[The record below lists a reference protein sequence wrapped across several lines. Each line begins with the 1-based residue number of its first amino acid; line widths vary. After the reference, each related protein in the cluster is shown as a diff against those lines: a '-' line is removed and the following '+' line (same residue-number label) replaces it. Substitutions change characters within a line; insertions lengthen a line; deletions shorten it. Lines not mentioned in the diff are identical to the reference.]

1 MFPVIRTCIRG
12 AFVFGL
18 LCGAAG
24 QPPAALAADGDRL
37 ELTGTFRY
45 TYHDPMTVTEAKKF
59 ACAEAVRLAVESSPF
74 FIDATSSVVDSPLVT
89 DVAQKIASDYA
100 KDLQIV
106 EQSEKGRTVSCRV
119 RLALNREEAR
129 KFIAAELNRGPAV
142 EPAGIDQNRALK
154 ILSSRDAKDGT
165 VEVVFKALKRLDW
178 LNTAYDG
185 SLRESADI
193 MIDFYDEQGLPI
205 RSERFP
211 ARKTAYGETMN
222 PGEIGRHKFAKP
234 PGTKSYRAW
243 LVK

>member
-1 MFPVIRTCIRG
+1 MFHVTRTYAWG
-12 AFVFGL
+12 ALTLGL
-18 LCGAAG
+18 LCGLAGTSAAPG
-24 QPPAALAADGDRL
+24 WAQNDRI

-45 TYHDPMTVTEAKKF
+45 TYHDPMTLADAKKF
-59 ACAEAVRLAVESSPF
+59 ACTEAVRLAIESAPF

-89 DVAQKIASDYA
+89 DVAQKVANDYV
-100 KDLQIV
+100 KDVQVL
-106 EQSEKGRTVSCRV
+106 EQGEKGRTVACKV
-119 RLALNREEAR
+119 RLFLNREEVR
-129 KFIAAELNRGPAV
+129 KFIVAELNRGPGI
-142 EPAGIDQNRALK
+142 EPVGIDQNRALK

-205 RSERFP
+205 LSERYP
-211 ARKTAYGETMN
+211 ARKAAYGETMN
-222 PGEIGRHKFAKP
+222 PGETGRHKFTKP